1 MIRKNMKYYVG
12 ALLVYAIG
20 ALFLT
25 GCGAKE
31 EETAY
36 TEAVEM
42 EIPEKE
48 SIENIEKV
56 AEELVEEDGESVE
69 EEITYRE
76 QNDIYLLNNACNEG
90 VQIDLASFEFDN
102 KQYTLTKSV
111 DIYYTDGTLAGYT
124 KENVPVY
131 VVSSGDEWS
140 FCSFDTSGFLI
151 KKDELMDSVLIEKE
165 KADDFVEPVPVPQE
179 IIHFDATVKSD
190 TESSK
195 STVLPVP
202 TEFPME
208 APVVINDEKMTA
220 EELFS
225 TYRSLLEANGMIWDP
240 SIKDTVSWG
249 TGMISYSNIDEQI
262 QNDLA
267 GFAYGNGD
275 GRPKNHY
282 YMEMTGADENYIYF
296 TRWSY

>member
-12 ALLVYAIG
+12 ALLAYAIS
-20 ALFLT
+20 AMFLT

-31 EETAY
+31 EKAAY

-42 EIPEKE
+42 EAAEKE
-48 SIENIEKV
+48 DIENIKSKIT
-56 AEELVEEDGESVE
+56 EELVEEDGESVD

-90 VQIDLASFEFDN
+90 TQIDLASFEFDN

-140 FCSFDTSGFLI
+140 FCSFDTNGFLI
-151 KKDELMDSVLIEKE
+151 KKDELMDAVLIEEE
-165 KADDFVEPVPVPQE
+165 KTDDFVEPEAQE

-190 TESSK
+190 TESSAPNG
-195 STVLPVP
+195 LPAKA
-202 TEFPME
+202 T
-208 APVVINDEKMTA
+208 AAINDEKMTA

-225 TYRSLLEANGMIWDP
+225 IYRSLLEANGMIWDP
-240 SIKDTVSWG
+240 GIKDTVSWG

-275 GRPKNHY
+275 GRPKTHY
-282 YMEMTGADENYIYF
+282 YMEMTGADENYIYI
-296 TRWSY
+296 TCWTY